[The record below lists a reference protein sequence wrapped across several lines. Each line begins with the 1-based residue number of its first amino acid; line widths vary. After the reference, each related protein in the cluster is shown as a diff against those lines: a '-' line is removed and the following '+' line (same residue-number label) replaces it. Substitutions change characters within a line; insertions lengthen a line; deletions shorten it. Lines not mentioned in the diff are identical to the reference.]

1 MRCEMSRYFLTKRT
15 AFHRKEHLVIAN
27 LLKFMYVKNNH
38 YNELKERK
46 TIRSV

>member
-1 MRCEMSRYFLTKRT
+1 MSRYFLTKRT

-38 YNELKERK
+38 YNELNERK